1 EPRFRQPDAGPRR
14 TLDEF
19 VVLDKAGRLQLPRDY
34 IDKLNLKERVRVLLA
49 DDHITVWPEES
60 QKREDR

>member
-1 EPRFRQPDAGPRR
+1 PRFRQPDARPRR

-49 DDHITVWPEES
+49 DDHIAVWPEES